1 MPKTQ
6 RQQRAAA
13 SPSVQAGVAVR
24 ANSGAALSVRLLSG
38 RRGHNSHQTIL
49 FFQIATLTIVYDNYY
64 LFLSFILD
72 STFNFTEWDALF
84 S

>member
-13 SPSVQAGVAVR
+13 SPNAQAGVAVR
-24 ANSGAALSVRLLSG
+24 ANSGASLTVRLLSS
-38 RRGHNSHQTIL
+38 RRGHNSQTIL

-72 STFNFTEWDALF
+72 STLHFTEWDALF